1 MSPSLAGKPSARL
14 SACHRSF
21 YTSLLV
27 FCFKLHYRASPVF
40 RPALRGHHPFI
51 RRECG
56 VVTRDLLPV
65 AEVDRDRVVLRR
77 ALKLDLLRVGLP
89 FYRIFPAVGLCRPA
103 IRIRL
108 AGTLSRQGELQF
120 AGRTL
125 SLGLEHHVLRS

>member
-1 MSPSLAGKPSARL
+1 MSPSLAGKLSARF
-14 SACHRSF
+14 SACHWSF

-40 RPALRGHHPFI
+40 RPALRGHHLSI
-51 RRECG
+51 RRKRG
-56 VVTRDLLPV
+56 VVTRDLLPI
-65 AEVDRDRVVLRR
+65 AEVDRDRVVRRR

-89 FYRIFPAVGLCRPA
+89 FYPIFTAVRLRLPV

-120 AGRTL
+120 AGYIR
-125 SLGLEHHVLRS
+125 